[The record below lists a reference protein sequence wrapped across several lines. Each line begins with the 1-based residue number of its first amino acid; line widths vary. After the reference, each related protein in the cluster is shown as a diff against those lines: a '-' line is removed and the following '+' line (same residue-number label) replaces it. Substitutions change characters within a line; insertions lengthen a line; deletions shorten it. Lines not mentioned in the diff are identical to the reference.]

1 MDILLIKI
9 KRLGSN
15 VLKHSI
21 LLFLTLISVYPLYF
35 VIVNSFKNKASYN
48 ISKIGFPQTVV
59 LDAFKKVFLNEL
71 LPRWLANTLIL
82 TTTSVFLC
90 LLFGSLAAFSLSRM
104 KFKGRIFILNSI
116 ISLMV
121 MPVIVMIIPLFVLFG
136 RFHLNNNYLSV
147 IIIYVGVLLP
157 FNIYLLYSYF
167 VTIPQS
173 ILDSGKIDGCSN
185 FQIYLRIIL
194 PLSKSA
200 MMALLVY
207 DLLWAWNEFLISLIF
222 MQRDKLR
229 TLMVGLTLMQ
239 GRYAINVPV
248 IMAGLVLGILP
259 ILILYIFTQ
268 KYFIKGLVAG
278 SLKE

>member
-1 MDILLIKI
+1 
-9 KRLGSN
+9 
-15 VLKHSI
+15 
-21 LLFLTLISVYPLYF
+21 
-35 VIVNSFKNKASYN
+35 
-48 ISKIGFPQTVV
+48 
-59 LDAFKKVFLNEL
+59 
-71 LPRWLANTLIL
+71 
-82 TTTSVFLC
+82 
-90 LLFGSLAAFSLSRM
+90 
-104 KFKGRIFILNSI
+104 
-116 ISLMV
+116 
-121 MPVIVMIIPLFVLFG
+121 
-136 RFHLNNNYLSV
+136 
-147 IIIYVGVLLP
+147 
-157 FNIYLLYSYF
+157 
-167 VTIPQS
+167 
-173 ILDSGKIDGCSN
+173 
-185 FQIYLRIIL
+185 
-194 PLSKSA
+194 